1 MRTAQITTQILLALI
16 LVLGA
21 SLSSSVSPILTNLEI
36 EDCTPDQ
43 VHIALGNAYYYSM
56 PGTTPIEGE
65 DNYDMSITFHTEVPF
80 HPPLLISA
88 GGVCWYVRSYFRR

>member
-1 MRTAQITTQILLALI
+1 MGLVAVSVAMLFGGEGGGGVRGVGAQNCTA
-16 LVLGA
+16 
-21 SLSSSVSPILTNLEI
+21 
-36 EDCTPDQ
+36 DQ

-80 HPPLLISA
+80 HPPMLISA